1 MTLYKFTFSHISP
14 KGEYSIEPSQRE
26 NKYNSIFINQYQTLF
41 RNEEPTSYITPWVMS
56 LFFIFHNSPSILYI
70 SLNIFIISQLC
81 VQLNIFSLE
90 WISPTILSFP
100 IMKGTLE
107 NLLLCTIVEKP
118 LNSIYY
124 CRSSINHY
132 HMMRE
137 IFQRISPPNSWVM
150 FSFSPN

>member
-1 MTLYKFTFSHISP
+1 MPLYKFTFSHISP

-26 NKYNSIFINQYQTLF
+26 NKYNYIFINQYQTLF

-90 WISPTILSFP
+90 WTSPTIPSFP
-100 IMKGTLE
+100 IMKSTLE
-107 NLLLCTIVEKP
+107 NLFTLHSYRKAVKLDILLSIVYQP
-118 LNSIYY
+118 LSHDERN
-124 CRSSINHY
+124 
-132 HMMRE
+132 
-137 IFQRISPPNSWVM
+137 ISTYLPS
-150 FSFSPN
+150 

>member
-26 NKYNSIFINQYQTLF
+26 NKYNYIFINQYQTLF

-100 IMKGTLE
+100 IMKSTLE
-107 NLLLCTIVEKP
+107 NLFTLHRCRKAVKLDILLSIVYQP
-118 LNSIYY
+118 LSHDERN
-124 CRSSINHY
+124 
-132 HMMRE
+132 
-137 IFQRISPPNSWVM
+137 ISTYLPS
-150 FSFSPN
+150 